1 MSISE
6 DKWDGAAARYT
17 PQQWKRACFIDS
29 GQGDPGDKSRYKL
42 PVRTPSGELSRA
54 GVRAAAGRINQVDA
68 SADTK
73 RQAAAALIR
82 CYREIGETPPDSLR
96 ELAGT
101 DGSTGSLERSYADC
115 AVETRSS
122 SDSGQLRIG
131 GIGAPFHRRSQLLA
145 GGAVGHFYEVLDPNT
160 FEESRSQGWPSVVC
174 RAEHDQRM
182 LLGAI
187 HSRTLALTV
196 TPNGLDYECLL
207 PPSPLGQNTYASVER
222 SDYPGSSFT
231 FSCLADSFTFE
242 NGAALRTIHSARI
255 AEIGPV
261 SNPAYKDSS
270 VALRSLARSM
280 DADPAEVET
289 YARSGELRRLFTRSD
304 RPTLTAA
311 QAMALVEARRR
322 PQPQRSRAATKT
334 GTWGYEEA
342 HRASQRK
349 LQLHLQRIGG
359 GW

>member
-1 MSISE
+1 MTADRYPNSE
-6 DKWDGAAARYT
+6 GPFAGKNNSFPIGTAARVRSAWSRIHQAKVQADHT
-17 PQQWKRACFIDS
+17 ADEIESIKSKIKARA
-29 GQGDPGDKSRYKL
+29 K
-42 PVRTPSGELSRA
+42 ELGIELVEHS
-54 GVRAAAGRINQVDA
+54 
-68 SADTK
+68 DT
-73 RQAAAALIR
+73 
-82 CYREIGETPPDSLR
+82 
-96 ELAGT
+96 
-101 DGSTGSLERSYADC
+101 STSSLERSYTTA

-122 SDSGQLRIG
+122 DGGQLRIG

-145 GGAVGHFYEVLDPNT
+145 GGSVGHFYEQLDPNT

-174 RAEHDQRM
+174 RAEHSPSM

-207 PPSPLGQNTYASVER
+207 PSSPLGQNTYASVER

-255 AEIGPV
+255 GEIGPV

-270 VALRSLARSM
+270 VALRSLARSL

-289 YARSGELRRLFTRSD
+289 YARSGELRRFFTRSD
-304 RPTLTAA
+304 RPTARRT
-311 QAMALVEARRR
+311 MTVEAASARLEELRVPRHIAIADQHRRR
-322 PQPQRSRAATKT
+322 
-334 GTWGYEEA
+334 
-342 HRASQRK
+342 
-349 LQLHLQRIGG
+349 LLHLHARRMA
-359 GW
+359 WH